1 MKTRIAFLLLL
12 ALLCLAATI
21 GAAQDPDRN
30 RTGFQFCKGQ
40 YALCAASTCTPTGH
54 KINVNGGATLLFDEA
69 DCLCPVLDG
78 LSVADVNGGT
88 MKGDCKPPS
97 DGVWSLYSIEN
108 NIPQEITDWFPA
120 ETQFLKC
127 DADLNQGS
135 EQVNCFSFACDNLT
149 VINGALVAT
158 CHCAMGESPFGQHVP
173 PPTAFV
179 TEAGQGDQSFCF
191 KHPVAGTLKTQ

>member
-88 MKGDCKPPS
+88 MKGDASRPRMESGRCTRSKT
-97 DGVWSLYSIEN
+97 I
-108 NIPQEITDWFPA
+108 
-120 ETQFLKC
+120 FLRKSRIGF
-127 DADLNQGS
+127 QPRRS
-135 EQVNCFSFACDNLT
+135 S
-149 VINGALVAT
+149 
-158 CHCAMGESPFGQHVP
+158 
-173 PPTAFV
+173 
-179 TEAGQGDQSFCF
+179 
-191 KHPVAGTLKTQ
+191 